1 MTKEKSIETVV
12 GNMQKYSN
20 SIETVVWNMPEYG
33 NPAKNV
39 VWNMPEYGYSVFN
52 GRMEYGRIQKFS

>member
-33 NPAKNV
+33 
-39 VWNMPEYGYSVFN
+39 YSVFN